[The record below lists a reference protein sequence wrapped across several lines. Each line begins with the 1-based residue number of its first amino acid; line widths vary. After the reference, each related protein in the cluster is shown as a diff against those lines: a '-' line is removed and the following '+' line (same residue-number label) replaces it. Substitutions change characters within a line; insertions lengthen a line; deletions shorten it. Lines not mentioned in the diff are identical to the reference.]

1 MGKEKDLG
9 IDGIYVVHALKGYEY
24 HESRLKDVFGEYGFD
39 FSFVTDGDPTL
50 WSDDVISAYFS
61 SDIKAILSGG
71 VLSCTLNHI
80 YCYEKMIRN
89 NDRFA
94 LVFEN
99 DPFFL
104 GNFSEEIVP
113 IVKEAEK
120 LKEGFIISLE
130 ITTFKFPPRKDVQ
143 KNKLVYPANY
153 GRCAGAYLIDQTAA
167 RNILADL
174 KTNKCSQVIDWWH
187 NTLIDNNVVKMYW
200 AHPPIVEQGSHNGK
214 MHSTISS
221 KTKGLGRKIK
231 WEIQKFYK
239 MRVLYYL
246 RG

>member
-1 MGKEKDLG
+1 MGKEIELG
-9 IDGIYVVHALKGYEY
+9 IDGIYIVHALKGYEY
-24 HESRLKDVFGEYGFD
+24 HEKRLETIFKEYGFD
-39 FSFVTDGDPTL
+39 FNFVTDGDPTL
-50 WSDDVISAYFS
+50 WNDDVISTYFS
-61 SDIKAILSGG
+61 PDIKTILPDGI
-71 VLSCTLNHI
+71 LSCTLNHI
-80 YCYEKMIRN
+80 YCYEKMVRN

-94 LVFEN
+94 LIFEN

-104 GNFSEEIVP
+104 GNFSEDIIP
-113 IVKEAEK
+113 IVKEAKK

-143 KNKLVYPANY
+143 KNKHVYPANY

-174 KTNKCSQVIDWWH
+174 KTNKCAQVIDWWH

-221 KTKGLGRKIK
+221 KTKGFSRRIK
-231 WEIQKFYK
+231 WKIQKFYK
-239 MRVLYYL
+239 TRILYYFK
-246 RG
+246 